1 MLCLLAAIAKAGGDS
16 MRRIVWVVATTVVVL
31 LVAAV
36 WTAIAWPALWR
47 TIWSFV
53 HDNRWWWV
61 LAVVVAVTVILL
73 WLFGTL
79 LRRPW
84 GSPWRSHVLAAADAL
99 KHQLDGLPVGRTRAE
114 RDLRRSVDQ
123 AVRDHL
129 RVACKAA
136 WPQDE
141 KRLSV
146 GEQFVDWWTGAP
158 CETAYINLH
167 EAEIALAQLLPD
179 DRIQAGIP
187 EALARLETMDVTDPR
202 RRAAETQLTLRSP
215 RAQRRAAFL
224 SAVRIGLELKDQQY
238 GRLRGFRN
246 IVLTTTVGLMVLV
259 VAVCLVG
266 AWNPDALPLCFGP
279 PPTTGE
285 GQPPAPVQGPVGVA
299 CPSEEAPPTPGKR
312 SRRLPAPGDVALVAL
327 LGVLG
332 GGLSSA
338 VALRHLQGSS
348 TPYDVPVALSLLKLP
363 SGALSALVGLLFVRG
378 GFVPG
383 LSQLDSQ
390 PQILGYAFLFGIS
403 QQLITGLVDKQA
415 QDIMTKVPSKEPTS
429 ARPEPPPAEGPAQPL
444 SQPERPRRFSRR
456 RDR

>member
-1 MLCLLAAIAKAGGDS
+1 

-36 WTAIAWPALWR
+36 STAIAWPALWR

-53 HDNRWWWV
+53 RGYWWWV
-61 LAVVVAVTVILL
+61 VLAAVVAVAVLLL
-73 WLFGTL
+73 WLLGTL

-99 KHQLDGLPVGRTRAE
+99 KHQLDALPVGRTRAE
-114 RDLRRSVDQ
+114 VDLRRSVDQ
-123 AVRDHL
+123 AVQDHL

-136 WPQDE
+136 WPQEE

-179 DRIQAGIP
+179 DRMEAAIP

-202 RRAAETQLTLRSP
+202 RRAAETQLALRSP
-215 RAQRRAAFL
+215 RSQRRAAFQ

-238 GRLRGFRN
+238 ARLRGFRN

-259 VAVCLVG
+259 VVMCLVG
-266 AWNPDALPLCFGP
+266 VWKPDALPLCFGP
-279 PPTTGE
+279 APTTGQ

-299 CPSEEAPPTPGKR
+299 CPSEESPPTPGTQP
-312 SRRLPAPGDVALVAL
+312 RRLPAPGDVTLVAL

-429 ARPEPPPAEGPAQPL
+429 ARPEPSPTEGPIQPR
-444 SQPERPRRFSRR
+444 SQFERPRRFSRR
-456 RDR
+456 RGR